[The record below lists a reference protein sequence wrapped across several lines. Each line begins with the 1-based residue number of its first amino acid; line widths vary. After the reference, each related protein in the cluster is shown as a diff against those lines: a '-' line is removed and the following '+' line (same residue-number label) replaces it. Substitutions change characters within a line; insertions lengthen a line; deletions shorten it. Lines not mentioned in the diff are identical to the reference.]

1 MDNRTLKKPYIEF
14 VGANANEVTGSANL
28 IRYLNYHLLVDYGL
42 RQTNNDIEDYTFN
55 LKRHK
60 SIKPKCLDA
69 IFLTHLHID
78 HCGLVPK
85 LYKEGCNCDLYIPDG
100 SKGLL
105 TIMWQD
111 SLKIFHQD
119 YERFDRKPLYE
130 QCDIDKALSHVKEYG
145 LHLPTAINENIS
157 FYALNAQH
165 IVKARQL
172 YFIFTNG
179 VNRKSIGFTGDI
191 SDYKSRYWLNP
202 LERLPYCDVL
212 VGECTYGSIK
222 RMHKERDR
230 KTDINKLDTAIQY
243 AKQHGSKVV
252 IPTFSLNRLQDILA
266 TLYEMYDGNC
276 PLKIVV
282 DAPLGHKISNLWRE
296 LIDPDK
302 YEDKELWDK
311 ISKWTRIY
319 WTKDFTQSEA
329 FNRLNQPLIVIA
341 GGGMA
346 SGGRSTYWC
355 KEHLPNPNSYIIF
368 TGYSTPESPA
378 GQIKNEKTK
387 SVKIDGK
394 TIKNRAKVLTLNSFS
409 SHCDYNHLMN
419 YYLNA
424 QCNKICLVHAE
435 QDAKNAFAK
444 KLKEELAKQ
453 NKTTNV
459 VVVNKNTK
467 TYF

>member
-14 VGANANEVTGSANL
+14 VGANASEVTGSANL
-28 IRYLNYHLLVDYGL
+28 IRYLNYHILVDYGL
-42 RQTNNDIEDYTFN
+42 RQTNNEIEDYTFN

-85 LYKEGCNCDLYIPDG
+85 LYKEGCSCDLYIPDG
-100 SKGLL
+100 TKGLL
-105 TIMWQD
+105 TVMWQD

-130 QCDIDKALSHVKEYG
+130 QCDIDKALFHVKEYR
-145 LHLPTAINENIS
+145 LHEPTRVNENIS
-157 FYALNAQH
+157 FISLNAQH
-165 IVKARQL
+165 IVKSRQL
-172 YFIFTNG
+172 YFMFNDG
-179 VNRKSIGFTGDI
+179 VNKKTLGFTGDI
-191 SDYKSRYWLNP
+191 SDYKDRYWLDTM
-202 LERLPYCDVL
+202 ERLPYCDIL
-212 VGECTYGSIK
+212 VAECTYGNYK

-230 KTDINKLDTAIQY
+230 KTDTNKLDTAIKY
-243 AKQHGSKVV
+243 AKQHGSKVI

-266 TLYEMYDGNC
+266 TLYEMYEGNC

-282 DAPLGHKISNLWRE
+282 DAPLSHKISNLWRE
-296 LIDPDK
+296 LIDKNHD
-302 YEDKELWDK
+302 LWDK
-311 ISKWTRIY
+311 ISRWTRIY
-319 WTKDFTQSEA
+319 WVKDFAQSEA
-329 FNRLNQPLIVIA
+329 FNRLNQPLIIIA

-355 KEHLPNPNSYIIF
+355 KERLSDPNSYIVF

-394 TIKNRAKVLTLNSFS
+394 TVKNRAKIITLNSFS
-409 SHCDYNHLMN
+409 SHCDFNHLIT
-419 YYLNA
+419 YYSNA
-424 QCNKICLVHAE
+424 QYNKICLVHAE
-435 QDAKNAFAK
+435 QDAKNIFAK
-444 KLKEELAKQ
+444 KLKDELAK
-453 NKTTNV
+453 NNRTSSV
-459 VVVNKNTK
+459 VAVNKNTK

>member
-1 MDNRTLKKPYIEF
+1 MDNRILKKPYIEF

-28 IRYLNYHLLVDYGL
+28 VRYLNYHILVDYGL
-42 RQTNNDIEDYTFN
+42 RQTNNDTEDYTFN

-85 LYKEGCNCDLYIPDG
+85 LYKEGCDCDLYIPDG

-130 QCDIDKALSHVKEYG
+130 QCDIDKALSHVKEYK
-145 LHLPTAINENIS
+145 LHEPIKLNENIFFIS
-157 FYALNAQH
+157 FNAQH
-165 IVKARQL
+165 IVKSRQL
-172 YFIFTNG
+172 YFTFTDGINTK
-179 VNRKSIGFTGDI
+179 RIGFTGDI
-191 SDYKSRYWLNP
+191 SDYKNKYWLSP
-202 LERLPYCDVL
+202 MEQLPYCDVL
-212 VGECTYGSIK
+212 VAECTYGSYK

-230 KTDINKLDTAIQY
+230 KTDVNKLDTAIKY
-243 AKQHGSKVV
+243 AKIHGSKVI

-266 TLYEMYDGNC
+266 TLYEVYEGNC

-282 DAPLGHKISNLWRE
+282 DAPLGHKISNLWTE
-296 LIDPDK
+296 LIDKDHA
-302 YEDKELWDK
+302 LWDK

-319 WTKDFTQSEA
+319 WIKDFTQTEA
-329 FNRLNQPLIVIA
+329 FNRLNQPLIIIA

-355 KEHLPNPNSYIIF
+355 KEHLSNSDSYIIF
-368 TGYSTPESPA
+368 TGYSTPESIA
-378 GQIKNEKTK
+378 GQIKNEKIK
-387 SVKIDGK
+387 AIKIDGK
-394 TIKNRAKVLTLNSFS
+394 TVKNRAKVLTLNSFS
-409 SHCDYNHLMN
+409 SHCDYNHLIN

-424 QCNKICLVHAE
+424 QYNKICLVHAE
-435 QDAKNAFAK
+435 QDAKNVFSK

-453 NKTTNV
+453 NKTSSV